1 MDHQELSDF
10 FNRAI
15 VNDFET
21 LTPIVNQQWE
31 TDTCPLSDM
40 RDNLVTSEKN
50 RLY

>member
-1 MDHQELSDF
+1 MDYQELSDF

-15 VNDFET
+15 VNDLET

-31 TDTCPLSDM
+31 TDTCPLSGT
-40 RDNLVTSEKN
+40 RDNLIISEKN